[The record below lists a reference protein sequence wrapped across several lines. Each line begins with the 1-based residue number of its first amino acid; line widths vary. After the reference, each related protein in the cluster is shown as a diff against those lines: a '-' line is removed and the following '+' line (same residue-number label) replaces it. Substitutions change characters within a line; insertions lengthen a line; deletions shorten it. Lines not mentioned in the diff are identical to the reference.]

1 MGIVIRQSIKGTFVT
16 YIGAF
21 IGFLTT
27 MFVVTKFLTP
37 EDIGLT
43 RVIFEIA
50 TMFGLLAQ
58 FGTSSSAF
66 RFFPYFRN
74 KDNNNNGFFFYLM
87 VIPFIGCILF
97 ITLYFIL
104 KAPITDM
111 FIEESPLIVSYYYWV
126 IPLIIF
132 TTYLT
137 IFETYSTIN
146 MRITVLRINR
156 EIIIRILTLAVYLIY
171 GFHIINRDGLVAGFV
186 LIYGIAALVLFFY
199 ISRISSISMRHDIS
213 YINKPLRRDI
223 FRYSMFLIVSAL
235 AGTILGKLDLFMIS
249 SFIGLDSA
257 GIYTIAFF
265 IAAVIDIPSRSIS
278 AISSPIAA
286 NALKEGD
293 FKTAN
298 KLYQSVSLHQAL
310 AGGFIFILIWI
321 NIDNIF
327 SIMPNGD
334 VYAEG
339 RWVMFFIGMAKIVSL
354 TLGFGSILISF
365 SKYYYWSL
373 YFTVFIIGL
382 GFLTNYLL
390 IPVLGITGAAIAT
403 LISNLLS
410 YTVQQWLVL
419 KKVKGN
425 PYTLNLLKVFVIF
438 LITIAIN
445 YVLVKVSNPWID
457 GIYRTTIIMTV
468 GITLL
473 YFSKV
478 SIETNN
484 TILAIIKK
492 IYRK

>member
-1 MGIVIRQSIKGTFVT
+1 
-16 YIGAF
+16 
-21 IGFLTT
+21 
-27 MFVVTKFLTP
+27 
-37 EDIGLT
+37 
-43 RVIFEIA
+43 
-50 TMFGLLAQ
+50 
-58 FGTSSSAF
+58 
-66 RFFPYFRN
+66 
-74 KDNNNNGFFFYLM
+74 
-87 VIPFIGCILF
+87 
-97 ITLYFIL
+97 
-104 KAPITDM
+104 
-111 FIEESPLIVSYYYWV
+111 
-126 IPLIIF
+126 
-132 TTYLT
+132 
-137 IFETYSTIN
+137 

-199 ISRISSISMRHDIS
+199 ISRISNISMRHDIS